1 MVKKK
6 TTIIKSSK
14 DPRPVDKRPN
24 ISRWAK
30 KAQRKNRTIL
40 ERVNAQL
47 SAFMKGK
54 NVVLVVPNTNPHET
68 NKPFVRIN
76 AKDVWSR
83 NKYIMKQ
90 NSQISYK

>member
-6 TTIIKSSK
+6 TVIIKASK
-14 DPRPVDKRPN
+14 DPRPGGKRPS

-30 KAQRKNRTIL
+30 KAQRKNRTKL

-47 SAFMKGK
+47 CAFMKGK
-54 NVVLVVPNTNPHET
+54 NVVLVVPNPNTNEK

-76 AKDVWSR
+76 AEDVWSR
-83 NKYIMKQ
+83 NKYIMKH

>member
-1 MVKKK
+1 MVKK
-6 TTIIKSSK
+6 TAVIIKASK
-14 DPRPVDKRPN
+14 DTRPQGKRSN
-24 ISRWAK
+24 VSRWAK
-30 KAQRKNRTIL
+30 KAQRKNRTKL
-40 ERVNAQL
+40 ERVNAQFC
-47 SAFMKGK
+47 AFMKNK
-54 NVVLVVPNTNPHET
+54 NVVLVVPNPNTHET

>member
-6 TTIIKSSK
+6 TVAIKASK
-14 DPRPVDKRPN
+14 DTRPVGKRSN

-30 KAQRKNRTIL
+30 KAQRKNRTKL

-47 SAFMKGK
+47 CAFMKGK
-54 NVVLVVPNTNPHET
+54 NVVLVVPNTNTHEK

-76 AKDVWSR
+76 AEDVWSR
-83 NKYIMKQ
+83 NKYIMKH

>member
-14 DPRPVDKRPN
+14 DTRPVGKRSN
-24 ISRWAK
+24 VSRWTK
-30 KAQRKNRTIL
+30 KAQRKNRTKL

-47 SAFMKGK
+47 CAFMKGK
-54 NVVLVVPNTNPHET
+54 NVVLVVPNPNTNEK
-68 NKPFVRIN
+68 NKPFIRIN

>member
-6 TTIIKSSK
+6 TVAIKASK
-14 DPRPVDKRPN
+14 DARLVGKRPN

-30 KAQRKNRTIL
+30 KAQRKNRTKL

-47 SAFMKGK
+47 CAFMKGK
-54 NVVLVVPNTNPHET
+54 NVVLVVPNTNPHEK

-76 AKDVWSR
+76 AEDVWSR
-83 NKYIMKQ
+83 NKYIMKH

>member
-14 DPRPVDKRPN
+14 DRRPVGKRPN
-24 ISRWAK
+24 VSRWAK
-30 KAQRKNRTIL
+30 KAQRKNRTKL
-40 ERVNAQL
+40 ERVNAKL
-47 SAFMKGK
+47 CAFMKGK
-54 NVVLVVPNTNPHET
+54 NVVLVVPNTNTNEK
-68 NKPFVRIN
+68 NKPFIRIN

>member
-6 TTIIKSSK
+6 TTIITASK
-14 DPRPVDKRPN
+14 YTRPVGKRPN

-30 KAQRKNRTIL
+30 KAQRKNRTKL
-40 ERVNAQL
+40 EIVNAKIR
-47 SAFMKGK
+47 AFMKGK
-54 NVVLVVPNTNPHET
+54 NVVLLVPNPNTNEK

>member
-14 DPRPVDKRPN
+14 DPRPVGKRPN
-24 ISRWAK
+24 VSRWAK
-30 KAQRKNRTIL
+30 KAQRKHRSKL
-40 ERVNAQL
+40 EIANAKIC
-47 SAFMKGK
+47 AFMKGK
-54 NVVLVVPNTNPHET
+54 NVVLVIPNPNTNEK
-68 NKPFVRIN
+68 NKPFIRIN

-83 NKYIMKQ
+83 NKYIMKH

>member
-30 KAQRKNRTIL
+30 KAQRKNRTKF

-47 SAFMKGK
+47 SAFMNNK
-54 NVVLVVPNTNPHET
+54 NVVLVIPNINTNET

-76 AKDVWSR
+76 AKDIWSK
-83 NKYIMKQ
+83 NKYIMKH
-90 NSQISYK
+90 SS

>member
-6 TTIIKSSK
+6 TVIIKASK
-14 DPRPVDKRPN
+14 DTRPDGKRSN
-24 ISRWAK
+24 VSGWVK
-30 KAQRKNRTIL
+30 KAQRKNRTKF
-40 ERVNAQL
+40 ERVNAQFC
-47 SAFMKGK
+47 AFMKGK
-54 NVVLVVPNTNPHET
+54 NVVLVVPNPNTNEK

>member
-6 TTIIKSSK
+6 TVAIKASK
-14 DPRPVDKRPN
+14 DTRPDGKRLN
-24 ISRWAK
+24 VSRWAK
-30 KAQRKNRTIL
+30 KAQRKHRSKL

-47 SAFMKGK
+47 CAFMKGK
-54 NVVLVVPNTNPHET
+54 NVVLVVPNPNPHET

-83 NKYIMKQ
+83 NKYIMKHK
-90 NSQISYK
+90 SQISYK

>member
-6 TTIIKSSK
+6 TTIIKASK
-14 DPRPVDKRPN
+14 DTRPEGKRLN
-24 ISRWAK
+24 VSRWAK
-30 KAQRKNRTIL
+30 KAQRKNRTKL
-40 ERVNAQL
+40 ERVNAQF
-47 SAFMKGK
+47 SAFMKNK
-54 NVVLVVPNTNPHET
+54 NVVLVVPNINKHET

-83 NKYIMKQ
+83 NKYIVKQ

>member
-6 TTIIKSSK
+6 TTIIKASK
-14 DPRPVDKRPN
+14 DPRPGGKRPS

-30 KAQRKNRTIL
+30 KAQRKNRTKL

-47 SAFMKGK
+47 CAFMKGK
-54 NVVLVVPNTNPHET
+54 NVVLVVPNPNTNEK

-76 AKDVWSR
+76 AEDVWSR
-83 NKYIMKQ
+83 NKYIMKH

>member
-6 TTIIKSSK
+6 TTIIKASK
-14 DPRPVDKRPN
+14 DTRPEGKRSN
-24 ISRWAK
+24 VSRWAK
-30 KAQRKNRTIL
+30 KAQRKNRTKL
-40 ERVNAQL
+40 ERINAQFC
-47 SAFMKGK
+47 AFMKNK

-83 NKYIMKQ
+83 NKYIVKQ
-90 NSQISYK
+90 NS

>member
-6 TTIIKSSK
+6 TVIIKSSK
-14 DPRPVDKRPN
+14 DTRPVGKRSN

-30 KAQRKNRTIL
+30 KAQRKNRTKL
-40 ERVNAQL
+40 EIVNAKIG
-47 SAFMKGK
+47 AFMKGK
-54 NVVLVVPNTNPHET
+54 NVVLVVPNINKHEK

>member
-6 TTIIKSSK
+6 TVAIKASK
-14 DPRPVDKRPN
+14 DTRPVGKRPN

-30 KAQRKNRTIL
+30 KAQRKNRTKL

-47 SAFMKGK
+47 CAFMKGK
-54 NVVLVVPNTNPHET
+54 NVVLVVPNPNTNEK

-76 AKDVWSR
+76 AEDVWSR
-83 NKYIMKQ
+83 NKYIMKH

>member
-6 TTIIKSSK
+6 TTIIKASK
-14 DPRPVDKRPN
+14 DTRPAGKRSN
-24 ISRWAK
+24 VSRWTK
-30 KAQRKNRTIL
+30 KAQRKNRTKL
-40 ERVNAQL
+40 EITNAKIR
-47 SAFMKGK
+47 AFMKGK
-54 NVVLVVPNTNPHET
+54 NVVLVVPNTNTHET

-83 NKYIMKQ
+83 NKYIMKH

>member
-6 TTIIKSSK
+6 TTIIKASK
-14 DPRPVDKRPN
+14 DTRPEGKRLN
-24 ISRWAK
+24 VSRWAK
-30 KAQRKNRTIL
+30 KAQRKNRTKL
-40 ERVNAQL
+40 ERINAQFC
-47 SAFMKGK
+47 AFMKNK

-83 NKYIMKQ
+83 NKYIVKQ
-90 NSQISYK
+90 NS

>member
-6 TTIIKSSK
+6 TVIIKSSK
-14 DPRPVDKRPN
+14 DPRPEGKRPS

-30 KAQRKNRTIL
+30 KAQRKNRTKL
-40 ERVNAQL
+40 ERVNAQF
-47 SAFMKGK
+47 SASMKNK
-54 NVVLVVPNTNPHET
+54 NVVLVVPNTNPHEK

-76 AKDVWSR
+76 AEDVWSR
-83 NKYIMKQ
+83 NKYIMKH

>member
-6 TTIIKSSK
+6 TTSIKSSK
-14 DPRPVDKRPN
+14 DPRPGGKRPS

-30 KAQRKNRTIL
+30 KAQRKNRTKL

-47 SAFMKGK
+47 CAFMKGK
-54 NVVLVVPNTNPHET
+54 NVVLVVPNPNTNEK

-76 AKDVWSR
+76 AEDVWSR
-83 NKYIMKQ
+83 NKYIMKH

>member
-14 DPRPVDKRPN
+14 DTRPVGKRPN

-30 KAQRKNRTIL
+30 KAQRKNRTKL
-40 ERVNAQL
+40 EIVNAKID
-47 SAFMKGK
+47 AFMKGK
-54 NVVLVVPNTNPHET
+54 NVVLVVPNTNTNEK

-76 AKDVWSR
+76 AEDVWSR
-83 NKYIMKQ
+83 NKYIMKH
-90 NSQISYK
+90 NSQIYYK

>member
-6 TTIIKSSK
+6 TVAIKASK
-14 DPRPVDKRPN
+14 DTRPVGKRPN

-30 KAQRKNRTIL
+30 KAQRKNRTKL
-40 ERVNAQL
+40 EIVNAKIR
-47 SAFMKGK
+47 AFMKGK
-54 NVVLVVPNTNPHET
+54 NVILLVPNINKHET

>member
-1 MVKKK
+1 MAKKK

-14 DPRPVDKRPN
+14 DTRLVDKRPN

-40 ERVNAQL
+40 EIANAKIR
-47 SAFMKGK
+47 AFMKGK
-54 NVVLVVPNTNPHET
+54 NVVLVVPNPNTNEK

-76 AKDVWSR
+76 AEDVWSR
-83 NKYIMKQ
+83 NKYIMKH

>member
-6 TTIIKSSK
+6 TTDIKASK
-14 DPRPVDKRPN
+14 ATRPDGKRPN
-24 ISRWAK
+24 VSRWSK
-30 KAQRKNRTIL
+30 KAQRKHRSKL

-54 NVVLVVPNTNPHET
+54 NVVLVIPNPNTNEK
-68 NKPFVRIN
+68 NKPFIRIN
-76 AKDVWSR
+76 AEDVWSR
-83 NKYIMKQ
+83 NKYIMKH

>member
-6 TTIIKSSK
+6 TVIIKASK
-14 DPRPVDKRPN
+14 DTRPGGKRSN

-30 KAQRKNRTIL
+30 KAQRKNRTKL

-47 SAFMKGK
+47 CAFMKGK
-54 NVVLVVPNTNPHET
+54 NVVLVVPNPNTNEK
-68 NKPFVRIN
+68 NKPFIRIN

>member
-6 TTIIKSSK
+6 TTIIKASK
-14 DPRPVDKRPN
+14 DARPAGKRPS

-30 KAQRKNRTIL
+30 KAQRKNRTKL

-47 SAFMKGK
+47 CAFMKGK
-54 NVVLVVPNTNPHET
+54 NVVLVVPNTNPHEK

-76 AKDVWSR
+76 AEDVWSR
-83 NKYIMKQ
+83 NKYIMKH

>member
-6 TTIIKSSK
+6 TISIKASK
-14 DPRPVDKRPN
+14 DTRAGGKRSN

-30 KAQRKNRTIL
+30 KAQRKDRTKL
-40 ERVNAQL
+40 ERVNAQF

-83 NKYIMKQ
+83 NKYIVKQ
-90 NSQISYK
+90 NS

>member
-6 TTIIKSSK
+6 TVIIKSSK
-14 DPRPVDKRPN
+14 DPRPVGKRPN

-30 KAQRKNRTIL
+30 KAQRKNRTKL

-47 SAFMKGK
+47 CAFMKGK
-54 NVVLVVPNTNPHET
+54 NVVLVVPNPNTNEK
-68 NKPFVRIN
+68 NKPFIRIN
-76 AKDVWSR
+76 AEDVWSR
-83 NKYIMKQ
+83 NKYIMKH